1 MLGILIEKI
10 YNLKIVWIFALSET
24 ITVTKDQSPKID
36 TTAEALQKL
45 RPAFI
50 KDGTGTVTA
59 GNSSTINDGA
69 ACVLLSTL
77 KEAQKLNIQG
87 EPLARIVSWAQVGI
101 DPAIMGTGPIGAVRK
116 AVGYFFHNRSWS
128 WSALELVIIIL
139 PCYTFYCASS
149 HTLQYF

>member
-1 MLGILIEKI
+1 MLAI
-10 YNLKIVWIFALSET
+10 YNLYNILNLYIILRYKIILKSFVLFCSKTIHENFILFISRAET
-24 ITVTKDQSPKID
+24 VTVTKDQSPKVD

-77 KEAQKLNIQG
+77 KEAQRLNIQG

-116 AVGYFFHNRSWS
+116 AVSFPSITGVS
-128 WSALELVIIIL
+128 LEM
-139 PCYTFYCASS
+139 
-149 HTLQYF
+149 